1 MNNHPTA
8 TALSVSGAAD
18 VVADTAASATQAAT
32 TPPIVV
38 GNNGHVVPSIPPF
51 TSIDANQLTVAVAA
65 ALASLPPAGT
75 GAASDRSLSHDG
87 ATTTTNKKKRKK
99 KGGKRKKDDNDEEE
113 EAASSNKK
121 PKKGK
126 KGMNFTRAETMC
138 FLDLIEAADKFPLC
152 MTAWDEIA
160 EKHSEFFPLTER
172 DGEGLRRKFN
182 SLANKKMPTGD
193 PRIPP
198 EVKKAKDLRW
208 QMGES
213 AGLKTGSPEKDDAA
227 DLTNI
232 HVDGGAYCDED
243 DDDDMVDFSGGGP
256 DYDGEED
263 DNDDDESNDDDD
275 DDDDDEEEDD
285 DDAAKFRARK
295 KLKAAPTKSKNC
307 ISKLVTPAVSKEFT
321 SSVFN
326 HKQSRKNSGKKQDDD
341 EEEADNMKS
350 FMQMFMMQ
358 CETDREER
366 RLQADR
372 DREEMRLQM
381 AQAKMTQDMIQMMFM
396 RSMGM
401 MSMPQH
407 APHMSSNDGNSMT
420 SSSSTAGEDNS
431 SSTN

>member
-1 MNNHPTA
+1 
-8 TALSVSGAAD
+8 
-18 VVADTAASATQAAT
+18 
-32 TPPIVV
+32 
-38 GNNGHVVPSIPPF
+38 
-51 TSIDANQLTVAVAA
+51 
-65 ALASLPPAGT
+65 
-75 GAASDRSLSHDG
+75 
-87 ATTTTNKKKRKK
+87 
-99 KGGKRKKDDNDEEE
+99 
-113 EAASSNKK
+113 
-121 PKKGK
+121 
-126 KGMNFTRAETMC
+126 MNFTRAESLN
-138 FLDLIEAADKFPLC
+138 FLELIDEADKFPLC
-152 MTAWDEIA
+152 ITPWDEIA
-160 EKHSEFFPLTER
+160 EKHSESYPLTER
-172 DGEGLRRKFN
+172 DGEGLCRKFN
-182 SLANKKMPTGD
+182 ALANIKMPTGD

-198 EVKKAKDLRW
+198 EVKIAKKLRW
-208 QMGES
+208 QMGNS
-213 AGLKTGSPEKDDAA
+213 AGLKTGSPEKAV

-232 HVDGGAYCDED
+232 HVDGGAYRDQD
-243 DDDDMVDFSGGGP
+243 DDNDEVDFSGGGP

-275 DDDDDEEEDD
+275 DDDDDNDDDEEEDD

-381 AQAKMTQDMIQMMFM
+381 AQAKVTQDMIQMMFM